1 MPAPSYVD
9 GAAGMTKGVANDE
22 VGIKISS
29 VDTDIADPK
38 EYSFDKHG
46 GHDGFCHGYNP
57 SITIQISG
65 ELATTDTANP
75 IYEAAFGAAY
85 NFANKANAKLVDG
98 DDADTDP
105 DSYAGVAATGGFY
118 PETISFNETRDGF
131 KTMSITA
138 ISHPAIT

>member
-22 VGIKISS
+22 VGIKVSS

-57 SITIQISG
+57 SITLSITG
-65 ELATTDTANP
+65 EVATTTSSNP
-75 IYEAAFGAAY
+75 IYEAAFGAAFS
-85 NFANKANAKLVDG
+85 FANKDNAILVDSDG
-98 DDADTDP
+98 NGSADK
-105 DSYAGVAATGGFY
+105 YAGIATTGGFY

>member
-57 SITIQISG
+57 SVTISITG
-65 ELATTDTANP
+65 ELAITNASTP
-75 IYEAAFGAAY
+75 LYEAAYGTAF
-85 NFANKANAKLVDG
+85 NFANKANAKL
-98 DDADTDP
+98 ADNDNNGTP
-105 DSYAGVAATGGFY
+105 DSYAGIQTSGGFY

-138 ISHPAIT
+138 ISHPSIA

>member
-85 NFANKANAKLVDG
+85 NFANKANAKLG
-98 DDADTDP
+98 DDNDDGTP

>member
-9 GAAGMTKGVANDE
+9 GASGMAKGVAHDE

-57 SITIQISG
+57 SVTISITG
-65 ELATTDTANP
+65 ELAITNDSNP
-75 IYEAAFGAAY
+75 LYEAAFGTAY
-85 NFANKANAKLVDG
+85 NFANKANAKLTDN
-98 DDADTDP
+98 DDNGTP
-105 DSYAGVAATGGFY
+105 DSYAGIETTGGFY
-118 PETISFNETRDGF
+118 PETITFNETRDGF

-138 ISHPAIT
+138 ISHPAIS